1 MTGAEQGAR
10 TFALITNAL
19 KLLDLNQITP
29 HQLTNTKKVSN
40 LCWLAF
46 CHSKKCC

>member
-1 MTGAEQGAR
+1 MTRAERGAR
-10 TFALITNAL
+10 TFALKTDAL
-19 KLLDLNQITP
+19 KLLDLNQNAP
-29 HQLTNTKKVSN
+29 HQLTDTKKVSN